1 MNIKAF
7 FIILAVGF
15 ISISCEKDVE
25 FKGEITNPLVVVNS
39 FVTPDSTITAYIS
52 MSRFFLNDTADFR
65 NVNKAEVNLWVN
77 GTLKEKLTFDSVG
90 IYTSTYK
97 PEMSDSLKLTVDV
110 PQMKQ
115 VSATTNFTNAPIVL
129 SVDTQ
134 KVIINKEVLWYSSGD
149 TLVVK
154 DHYKV
159 NYKLKFQDNG
169 DQKNYYRLIVREVSF
184 KGVWNED
191 THKVDTMASHTT
203 PHYPDFDFTD
213 VVSGNTTDPLA
224 DSGTS
229 PVAILLSDANNRYHV
244 FSDDI
249 FNGKTYTLQFSTNIT
264 KYIKDI
270 HYGSLENIK
279 HEIYISL
286 QSISEDYY
294 LYLQTRSASYATNLF
309 SEPVKVHNNINGGIG
324 ILGSYTT
331 SNIVKINLD

>member
-134 KVIINKEVLWYSSGD
+134 KVIM
-149 TLVVK
+149 
-154 DHYKV
+154 
-159 NYKLKFQDNG
+159 LK
-169 DQKNYYRLIVREVSF
+169 
-184 KGVWNED
+184 
-191 THKVDTMASHTT
+191 
-203 PHYPDFDFTD
+203 
-213 VVSGNTTDPLA
+213 
-224 DSGTS
+224 
-229 PVAILLSDANNRYHV
+229 
-244 FSDDI
+244 
-249 FNGKTYTLQFSTNIT
+249 IT
-264 KYIKDI
+264 IK
-270 HYGSLENIK
+270 
-279 HEIYISL
+279 
-286 QSISEDYY
+286 
-294 LYLQTRSASYATNLF
+294 
-309 SEPVKVHNNINGGIG
+309 
-324 ILGSYTT
+324 
-331 SNIVKINLD
+331 